1 MLKQSRKTR
10 PILPALWAAVL
21 LGTVISAP
29 ARAQLPANWQSEDV
43 GTAKEHPGSVQV
55 ENGIYTIGGAGNDVW
70 GTADGFRFTYTP
82 LQGDGSVI
90 ARVLDL
96 PSLPG
101 NPTGTAAP
109 AKAGVMIR
117 ESIDPGARH
126 LSADQM
132 ARRGVEVTYRLQPG
146 GATNFDGGELFTNP
160 PPLWLR
166 VQRVGTTFTAFA
178 STDGQLWTQLGESH
192 AVEIGASALAG
203 LVVSA
208 VTDAPNVPIEPVVG
222 RFDNVSVINQVLAL
236 GPAGLTA
243 GGGDQSALLTWN
255 AVRGTQGYNI
265 YRRLKTETALAKVNA
280 SPVTDTTFRDSGL
293 TNGSQ
298 YVYAVSSV
306 DGNGAE
312 TALSPVS
319 VVTPAPLNG
328 FFAADVGMVTAGA
341 ARFEADTFTVRGAG
355 RDIGGT
361 NAVSR
366 PERDEFRFV
375 FQPATGDTTIVARLK
390 AGPNPPDLAPKA
402 GLMIRESLDPTARFM
417 TLDLVPNQGLETI
430 FRTMPGFPAASTAIS
445 PFESPL
451 PIFLRLERQGD
462 VIRASAS
469 ADGQTWRPIGSD
481 QLFGQLSP
489 NLYVGLV
496 VNGHQENAFAEAQ
509 FDSVRITH

>member
-1 MLKQSRKTR
+1 MWKQGRKNQR
-10 PILPALWAAVL
+10 VLRSVWAAVL
-21 LGTVISAP
+21 LGLLAGVP
-29 ARAQLPANWQSEDV
+29 ARAQLPQNWVSEDI

-55 ENGIYTIGGAGNDVW
+55 ENGVFTIAGAGNDVW
-70 GTADGFRFTYTP
+70 GTADGFRFTYAP

-101 NPTGTAAP
+101 NPAGTAAP

-117 ESIDPGARH
+117 ESTDPGARQF
-126 LSADQM
+126 STDQM

-146 GATNFDGGELFTNP
+146 GATSFDGGELFPNP

-166 VQRVGTTFTAFA
+166 AQRVGTTFTAFA
-178 STDGQLWTQLGESH
+178 STDGQLWTQLGASH
-192 AVEIGASALAG
+192 TVEIGASALAG
-203 LVVSA
+203 LMVSA
-208 VTDAPNVPIEPVVG
+208 VTDAPNVPKEPVVG
-222 RFDNVSVINQVLAL
+222 RFDNVSVMNQVLAL
-236 GPAGLTA
+236 GPSGLTA
-243 GGGDQSALLTWN
+243 GGSDQSALLAWN
-255 AVRGTQGYNI
+255 AVQGAQGYNV
-265 YRRLKTETALAKVNA
+265 YRRLMTEAALTKVTG
-280 SPVTDTTFRDSGL
+280 SPVTETTFRDSGL

-298 YVYAVSSV
+298 YVYAVSAVS
-306 DGNGAE
+306 GGAE

-341 ARFEADTFTVRGAG
+341 ASFAADTFTVRGAG

-366 PERDEFRFV
+366 PDRDEFRFV

-390 AGPNPPDLAPKA
+390 AGPNPPNLAPKA
-402 GLMIRESLDPTARFM
+402 GLMIRESLDPSARFM
-417 TLDLVPNQGLETI
+417 TLDLIPNQGLETI
-430 FRTMPGFPAASTAIS
+430 FRTMPGAPAASTAVS

-451 PIFLRLERQGD
+451 PLFLRLERQGD

-469 ADGQTWRPIGSD
+469 ADGQTWRPVSSD
-481 QLFGQLSP
+481 QQFSQLSP
-489 NLYVGLV
+489 NIYVGLI
-496 VNGHQENAFAEAQ
+496 VNGHYENIFAEAL
-509 FDSVRITH
+509 FDSVAVTH

>member
-1 MLKQSRKTR
+1 MSKQGRGNRQVLRSV
-10 PILPALWAAVL
+10 WAAIVL
-21 LGTVISAP
+21 GLVAGRP
-29 ARAQLPANWQSEDV
+29 AVAQLPQNWQSENI

-55 ENGIYTIGGAGNDVW
+55 ENGVFTIAGAGNDVW

-82 LQGDGSVI
+82 LQGDGSII

-96 PSLPG
+96 PSLPS

-117 ESIDPGARH
+117 ESTDPGARH
-126 LSADQM
+126 LTADQM

-166 VQRVGTTFTAFA
+166 AQRVGTTFTAFA
-178 STDGQLWTQLGESH
+178 STDGQLWTQLGASH
-192 AVEIGASALAG
+192 TVEMGASALTG

-208 VTDAPNVPIEPVVG
+208 VTDAPNVPKEPVVG
-222 RFDNVSVINQVLAL
+222 RFDNVSATNQVLAL

-243 GGGDQSALLTWN
+243 GGGDQSALLVWN

-265 YRRLKTETALAKVNA
+265 YRRLKADAALTKVNS
-280 SPVTDTTFRDSGL
+280 SPVTDTTFRDTAL

-319 VVTPAPLNG
+319 VATPAPLNG

-341 ARFEADTFTVRGAG
+341 ASFDAGMFTVRGAG

-402 GLMIRESLDPTARFM
+402 GLMIRESLNPTARFM
-417 TLDLVPNQGLETI
+417 TLDLIPNQGLETI
-430 FRTMPGFPAASTAIS
+430 FRTMPGFPAASTAVS

-451 PIFLRLERQGD
+451 PNFLRLQRQGD

-481 QLFGQLSP
+481 QLFSQLSP
-489 NLYVGLV
+489 NIYVGLV
-496 VNGHQENAFAEAQ
+496 VNGHYENVFAEAQ
-509 FDSVRITH
+509 FDGVAVTH